1 MVSAPVVPGLDQ
13 VVAAWAHS
21 GQAAALVRSLKY
33 GRATAMV
40 TEIADELAVIAPPAD
55 VVTWIPST
63 ARHRRRR
70 GFDPSELL
78 ARGVARRQ
86 GLRARRL
93 IRRADDMAQ
102 TARDRAGR
110 LAGPE
115 LVPAGRSRSPRPLR
129 VLVVDDV
136 CTTGSTLRAAAV
148 ALRRWGAG
156 SVVAVVVTAVPPHDR

>member
-13 VVAAWAHS
+13 VVAAWVHS
-21 GQAAALVRSLKY
+21 GQAATLVRSLKY
-33 GRATAMV
+33 GRATAVV
-40 TEIADELAVIAPPAD
+40 TEIADELALIAPPAD

-78 ARGVARRQ
+78 ARGVARRR

-93 IRRADDMAQ
+93 IRRGDDLAQ

-110 LAGPE
+110 LTGPE
-115 LVPAGRSRSPRPLR
+115 LLPAGRNRSSRRPR

-156 SVVAVVVTAVPPHDR
+156 SVVAVVVTAVPHDR

>member
-1 MVSAPVVPGLDQ
+1 MVSAPVVPGLEQ

-21 GQAAALVRSLKY
+21 GEAAALVRSLKY
-33 GRATAMV
+33 GKVTAAV
-40 TEIADELAVIAPPAD
+40 TEIADELAMIAPSAD
-55 VVTWIPST
+55 LVTWIPST

-78 ARGVARRQ
+78 ARAVARRR

-93 IRRADDMAQ
+93 LCRGDDVAQ

-110 LAGPE
+110 LSGPA
-115 LVPAGRSRSPRPLR
+115 LMPAGRNRSSRRPR

-136 CTTGSTLRAAAV
+136 CTTGSTLRAAAT
-148 ALRRWGAG
+148 ALRGWGAG
-156 SVVAVVVTAVPPHDR
+156 TVVAAVATAVDQCR